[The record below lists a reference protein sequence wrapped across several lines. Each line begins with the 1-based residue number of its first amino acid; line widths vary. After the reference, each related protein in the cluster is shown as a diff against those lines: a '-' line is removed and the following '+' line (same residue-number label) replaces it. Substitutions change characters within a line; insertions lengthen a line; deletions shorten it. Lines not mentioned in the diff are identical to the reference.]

1 MVMREHD
8 VMKGVEAALPGEQI
22 VAVALAFPPGTT
34 RAEAGGSL
42 AGGGVGAAAGGVLDG
57 LSSVSSGAG
66 LGDGVGFL
74 MAERRLNRESPTPA
88 YVLALT
94 PSDMYILGK
103 HAVQPLAGN
112 KNLVLVDTIPL
123 KALSVTHRHHGIVTD
138 VTFTD
143 SQTGQSAT
151 VECKLLAS
159 GIGDFLKA
167 LQSDEV
173 PVDAD

>member
-1 MVMREHD
+1 MVVREHD
-8 VMKGVEAALPGEQI
+8 VMKGVEAALPEAEI

-42 AGGGVGAAAGGVLDG
+42 AGGGIGAGAGGLLDG
-57 LSSVSSGAG
+57 LSAVSSGAG

-74 MAERRLNRESPTPA
+74 MAEHQLNQESETPA

-94 PSDMYILGK
+94 STDVCILGK

-112 KNLVLVDTIPL
+112 KDLVLLDTIPVGNL
-123 KALSVTHRHHGIVTD
+123 RVNHRRHGLVMD

-143 SQTGQSAT
+143 STTGQSVT
-151 VECKLLAS
+151 VECKPLGS

-173 PVDAD
+173 PVEG